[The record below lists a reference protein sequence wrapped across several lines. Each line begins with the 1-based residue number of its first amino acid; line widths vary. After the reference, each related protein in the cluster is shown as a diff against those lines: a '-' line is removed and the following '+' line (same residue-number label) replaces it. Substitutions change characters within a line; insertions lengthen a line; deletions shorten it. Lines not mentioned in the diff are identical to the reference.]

1 MAQQKKAA
9 PKRTET
15 VASPAGLARKQ
26 ARIQKNEQLHREKQ
40 RFGGLG
46 ADERRFLEKE
56 GVNLELEFYMDV
68 DDSERRLT
76 AKALREALIAIKK
89 RKKQAELM
97 KKFMTDQLNK
107 LNPIVEVPNELDEF
121 SDHTVSAD
129 S

>member
-1 MAQQKKAA
+1 MAQKKAA

-26 ARIQKNEQLHREKQ
+26 ARIQKNEQLRREKQ

-56 GVNLELEFYMDV
+56 GFNLELEFCMDV
-68 DDSERRLT
+68 DDSERQAT
-76 AKALREALIAIKK
+76 ARCLRESIVAIKK
-89 RKKQAELM
+89 RFLA
-97 KKFMTDQLNK
+97 DQQQIA
-107 LNPIVEVPNELDEF
+107 PVVEVPNGLDEF
-121 SDHTVSAD
+121 SDHMVSAD

>member
-9 PKRTET
+9 PKRTEA
-15 VASPAGLARKQ
+15 VASPAGEARKQ
-26 ARIQKNEQLHREKQ
+26 ARVAKNEQWHREKV

-46 ADERRFLEKE
+46 SNERRFLEKE
-56 GVNLELEFYMDV
+56 GFNLELEFCMDV
-68 DDSERRLT
+68 SDAERRLT